1 MSGIEKETDL
11 GRMLVTQAETRRSS
25 SDGVMTEKAIDAGA
39 TREIVFGRW
48 VIDPDVALP
57 AHVHTADT
65 IAYCVR
71 GSCSFRI
78 GDDLGGEF
86 EIGPGDYA
94 YIPAGT
100 VHTETTGSDGVE
112 LVFARDRKGGETTML
127 EVDELMDE

>member
-1 MSGIEKETDL
+1 MSEIENQPNF
-11 GRMLVTQAETRRSS
+11 GSMLVTRAHARRSS
-25 SDGVMTEKAIDAGA
+25 SGGVATETAFAAGDA
-39 TREIVFGRW
+39 REMVFGRW

-71 GSCSFRI
+71 GSCSFHI
-78 GDDLGGEF
+78 GDDLDSEF

-100 VHTETTGSDGVE
+100 VHTEATGSEGVE

-127 EVDELMDE
+127 DVDE